1 MPGMPEPGSERGA
14 SVRAVAMG
22 GGTGLSTL
30 LHGLKDYVSL
40 LGEPVATGVV
50 PSISDLSAIVTVS
63 DDGGSSGRL
72 RKEFN
77 LPAPG
82 DIRNCI
88 VALSDEEDLLS
99 RLFQYRFPP
108 GEGLGGHNFGNLF
121 LSAMTAITGDFS
133 QAVKHSST
141 ILATRGHIYPATTAN
156 AQLYAIM
163 DDGSFVRGE
172 TNITASDRRIVELR
186 MAPANA
192 KPLPAAIEAIET
204 ADLITIGP
212 GSLFTSLV
220 PNLLVRDVSRA
231 IAQSRAVKV
240 FVCNL
245 MTQANESL
253 ELSASDHIRALYKH
267 ARHEFFDYALVN
279 STPASPELARK
290 YAEKGQSQIEPDNAQ
305 IESLGVRPVVGDY
318 LIEEVHPTEGLI
330 ARHNTHR
337 VAQDLLKLMASVTN
351 SQLVSTRDAR
361 G

>member
-1 MPGMPEPGSERGA
+1 
-14 SVRAVAMG
+14 MG

-30 LHGLKDYVSL
+30 LHGLKHYVSL
-40 LGEPVATGVV
+40 AGEPAGSGVV
-50 PSISDLSAIVTVS
+50 PAISELSAIVTVS

-121 LSAMTAITGDFS
+121 LSAMTAITGDFN

-192 KPLPAAIEAIET
+192 KPLPAAIAAIES

-231 IAQSRAVKV
+231 IAQSPAVKV

-253 ELSASDHIRALYKH
+253 GLSASDHIRALYKH
-267 ARHEFFDYALVN
+267 ARHQFFDYALVN
-279 STPASPELARK
+279 RTPASPELARK
-290 YAEKGQSQIEPDNAQ
+290 YAEKGQSQIELDLEQ
-305 IESLGVRPVVGDY
+305 IESLEVRPVVGEY

-330 ARHNTHR
+330 ARHDTHR
-337 VAQDLLKLMASVTN
+337 VARDLLRVMASAREAK
-351 SQLVSTRDAR
+351 LVAVRDSR
-361 G
+361 D

>member
-1 MPGMPEPGSERGA
+1 MPSYDNSPEAQSIK
-14 SVRAVAMG
+14 AVAMG

-30 LHGLKDYVSL
+30 LHGLKHYVSSSDD
-40 LGEPVATGVV
+40 GELPA
-50 PSISDLSAIVTVS
+50 ISELSAIVTVS

-72 RKEFN
+72 RKELN

-88 VALSDEEDLLS
+88 VALSEEEALLS
-99 RLFQYRFPP
+99 RLFQYRFPS
-108 GEGLGGHNFGNLF
+108 GEGLGGHSFGNLF

-141 ILATRGHIYPATTAN
+141 ILATHGHIYPATTAN

-172 TNITASDRRIVELR
+172 TMITASDRRIVELR

-192 KPLPAAIEAIET
+192 KPLPAAMDAIGD

-231 IAQSRAVKV
+231 IAESRAVKV

-253 ELSASDHIRALYKH
+253 GLSAADHIRALYKH
-267 ARHEFFDYALVN
+267 ARREFFDYALVN
-279 STPASPELARK
+279 RTPASPELARK
-290 YAEKGQSQIEPDNAQ
+290 YAEKGQSQIEPDVAE
-305 IESLGVRPVVGDY
+305 IEKLGVRPVLGEY

-330 ARHNTHR
+330 ARHETHR
-337 VAQDLLKLMASVTN
+337 VAQDLLRLMMQVREPVVVVA
-351 SQLVSTRDAR
+351 QE
-361 G
+361 